1 MFDRRRFNNSVGI
14 RGSALFTA
22 SQHAAAGC
30 SGVLGSWAEVVLSS
44 TVPPC
49 IPARRSARS
58 RQDSVQH
65 DAHDAA
71 LWKHT
76 LPPGSWQECW
86 LTSLWARALVS
97 MATGHRL
104 PVRLTDGMQMFAV
117 AQSSQFLW
125 HQTWEGWLVC
135 AWGIYHTDCQSV
147 WSHTDWQSVW
157 YTSKKRLPDFHGMT
171 NLQTFHSAGNHLG
184 FFFVLFFFALFTLF
198 LPKILVKIP

>member
-22 SQHAAAGC
+22 SEHAAAGC

-104 PVRLTDGMQMFAV
+104 HVRLTDGMQMFAV

-135 AWGIYHTDCQSV
+135 AWGIPHLLPVSV
-147 WSHTDWQSVW
+147 ITRWLAVSVVYLKEKADWFSR
-157 YTSKKRLPDFHGMT
+157 YD
-171 NLQTFHSAGNHLG
+171 
-184 FFFVLFFFALFTLF
+184 
-198 LPKILVKIP
+198 